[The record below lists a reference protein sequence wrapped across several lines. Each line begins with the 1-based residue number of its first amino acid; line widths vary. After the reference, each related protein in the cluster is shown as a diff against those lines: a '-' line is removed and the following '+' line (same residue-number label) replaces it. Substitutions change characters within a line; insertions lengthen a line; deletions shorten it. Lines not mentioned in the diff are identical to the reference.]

1 MHKIPPLHSSLLRH
15 CVRVHYISL
24 TAHAFAG
31 ELGAA
36 FVADLADLAEDDLV
50 EVGMKKL
57 EVKRLLR
64 AATRAS

>member
-1 MHKIPPLHSSLLRH
+1 MIA
-15 CVRVHYISL
+15 HYISL
-24 TAHAFAG
+24 TSHAFAG

-36 FVADLADLAEDDLV
+36 FVADLGDLAEDDLV

-64 AATRAS
+64 VATGAS

>member
-1 MHKIPPLHSSLLRH
+1 MKDDLTL
-15 CVRVHYISL
+15 HYISL